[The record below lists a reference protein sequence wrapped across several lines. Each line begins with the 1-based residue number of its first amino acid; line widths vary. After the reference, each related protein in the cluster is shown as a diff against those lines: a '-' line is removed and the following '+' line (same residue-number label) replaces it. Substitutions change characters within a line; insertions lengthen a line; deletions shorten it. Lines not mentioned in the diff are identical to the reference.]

1 MHVSGSKP
9 VTVRFPFSCKENYAQ
24 LKTGTV
30 QTFTKF
36 TAVCRYTPP
45 STTLTAS
52 LSDFNVCQLPS
63 LLGQRCSALLPN
75 LMQPTLD
82 PLADHSC
89 RVCGVAFQ
97 KLMVLQKKSQ
107 QVEMSPWQ
115 ISHTHTCAHTHTY
128 THTQTHTHTC
138 IHTHTDTQ
146 THTHASMH
154 AHTHTN
160 AQAHTHTHTHTQTH
174 THTCKHTHTHTHTY
188 THTHTNTIRARAH
201 KHMQEGENKTRMRQT
216 CRDIV
221 KQRLTQNQI

>member
-82 PLADHSC
+82 PLADHGC
-89 RVCGVAFQ
+89 RVRGVAFQ
-97 KLMVLQKKSQ
+97 KLMVLQKKKTAGWNVS
-107 QVEMSPWQ
+107 MTDLT
-115 ISHTHTCAHTHTY
+115 HTHMRTHTY
-128 THTQTHTHTC
+128 THTQTH
-138 IHTHTDTQ
+138 IHTHSCTHMHTHTHKHIRTHACTHTQ
-146 THTHASMH
+146 THM
-154 AHTHTN
+154 
-160 AQAHTHTHTHTQTH
+160 HTHTHTHTSLSISKQKHNCANIPSKCYIILHRIYHRCSTH
-174 THTCKHTHTHTHTY
+174 
-188 THTHTNTIRARAH
+188 
-201 KHMQEGENKTRMRQT
+201 
-216 CRDIV
+216 
-221 KQRLTQNQI
+221 